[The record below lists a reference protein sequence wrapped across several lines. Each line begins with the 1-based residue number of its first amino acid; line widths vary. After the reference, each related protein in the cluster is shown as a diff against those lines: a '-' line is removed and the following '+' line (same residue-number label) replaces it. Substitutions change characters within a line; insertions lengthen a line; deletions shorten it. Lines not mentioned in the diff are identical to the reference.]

1 MHTSLSLFSFIQYY
15 KDGILQFK
23 TLHKNGFKSDPG
35 GEKLMSLKDATDSLA
50 PLATALISVVLVV
63 GIGAVTLAEFSET
76 SFEDVQVTA
85 EQDQPSAPLPS
96 NFTLDE
102 STGSDF
108 VTVSEDTVDVV
119 LEDAS
124 AGTNTTL
131 TQGTDFVVF
140 NDAGVVEL
148 QNTSATTDF
157 DDTADTVFTDYEFQR
172 EGTATQVVSDGE
184 NALGTFSDFFQVV
197 VVVGIASVIFL
208 LLGGLRRAGGR
219 SMA

>member
-1 MHTSLSLFSFIQYY
+1 
-15 KDGILQFK
+15 
-23 TLHKNGFKSDPG
+23 
-35 GEKLMSLKDATDSLA
+35 MSLKDATDSLA